1 MQRYDP
7 PGFLD
12 DLVDEQADAWSE
24 WIAQQID
31 DAAAGRPDLYDF
43 DAPRPRFFNALTTP
57 PAADATSKDISWTA
71 FPRIVQ
77 LESGTDEER
86 WRTADGSRDVQ
97 DEYCE
102 WSVTRNAGKLT
113 RVTFTCEGPEY
124 WEVLAALNPR
134 KVVQLYQQFI
144 DPAVRQSDLFG
155 SDGRYNGRNRWNS
168 TTLRGAMHLI
178 QANNTLGAEI
188 ELAAGAS
195 NARTRN
201 GTLLTDAVD
210 LIRCGAYGQK
220 ERHSDPT
227 IGAEVNALARADA
240 DITLANPVGIYFAG
254 LSTAGWAAPDRSDPQ
269 GFWRYVRGTAEK
281 PVRAVIEVPA
291 DRGFVLGDVTINGKP
306 IAYGAQVADFIT
318 MKLTGVACNIGKSQH
333 PAIAGC
339 KRRKPGVGAAILD
352 VATILGAPKSS
363 VR

>member
-1 MQRYDP
+1 M
-7 PGFLD
+7 
-12 DLVDEQADAWSE
+12 
-24 WIAQQID
+24 
-31 DAAAGRPDLYDF
+31 
-43 DAPRPRFFNALTTP
+43 
-57 PAADATSKDISWTA
+57 
-71 FPRIVQ
+71 
-77 LESGTDEER
+77 
-86 WRTADGSRDVQ
+86 
-97 DEYCE
+97 
-102 WSVTRNAGKLT
+102 
-113 RVTFTCEGPEY
+113 TFTCEGPEY
-124 WEVLAALNPR
+124 WEVLAALNPG